1 MKPDPAWAG
10 PLLAEALRDN
20 YPIVRFFAANGL
32 ANGGWKMEK
41 PDYLASPEV
50 REGSANK
57 WRALFHPEAGAR
69 AAALAELL
77 RQKRVDVDI
86 RVGE

>member
-1 MKPDPAWAG
+1 MWAG

-32 ANGGWKMEK
+32 ASSGWKVAK
-41 PDYLASPEV
+41 VDYLASPDV
-50 REGSANK
+50 RERSANQ
-57 WRALFHPEAGAR
+57 WRSLFPPGTGAQ
-69 AAALAELL
+69 AAALSEFL